1 MKTSKEIKTAILVL
15 LGILLFIFIFNYLKG
30 ENLLS
35 SSRKITAIYSN
46 VEGLAIS
53 SAVTINGH
61 KVGRVQDIRF
71 TDDNS
76 GMLEVS
82 MLIDSD
88 FNFSKNSIAELYESG
103 LIGGKAI
110 SIIPAFDGSANTI
123 SGDVL
128 KSKIKP
134 GLTELVNQRLTPL
147 QEKIESVMVS
157 ADHLLNNVNS
167 IFDEKTKS
175 DIKGSISQL
184 EQTISS
190 FEKTSNS
197 LQNLLETNKNAINN
211 SIGNFSD
218 ISDDLSIVTDKLSK
232 SDFEQTINELKYSLN
247 SFNSLLS
254 DLDNGEGS
262 LGKLFNDEGL
272 YNNLEASL
280 GQLESLLED
289 MKLNP
294 KRYVHFSL
302 FGKKI
307 NNMSRKTL
315 IRILIQINNKD
326 LCI

>member
-1 MKTSKEIKTAILVL
+1 MKTSKEIKTAVLVL
-15 LGILLFIFIFNYLKG
+15 SGILLFIFIFNYLKG

-61 KVGRVQDIRF
+61 KVGKVQDIRF
-71 TDDNS
+71 TDDKS

-110 SIIPAFDGSANTI
+110 SIIPAFDGSSNI
-123 SGDVL
+123 VSGDVL

-157 ADHLLNNVNS
+157 ADLLLNNVNS

-232 SDFEQTINELKYSLN
+232 SDFEQTINELKFSLN
-247 SFNSLLS
+247 NFNSLLS
-254 DLDNGEGS
+254 GLDSGEGS

-302 FGKKI
+302 FGKKNKQYIERDI
-307 NNMSRKTL
+307 NKNTDS
-315 IRILIQINNKD
+315 NK
-326 LCI
+326 

>member
-1 MKTSKEIKTAILVL
+1 MKTSKEIKTAVLVL
-15 LGILLFIFIFNYLKG
+15 SGILLFIFIFNYLKG

-61 KVGRVQDIRF
+61 KVGKVQDIRF
-71 TDDNS
+71 TDDKS

-110 SIIPAFDGSANTI
+110 SIVPAFDGSANTV

-157 ADHLLNNVNS
+157 ADLLLNNVNS

-211 SIGNFSD
+211 SIANISD

-232 SDFEQTINELKYSLN
+232 SDFEQTINELKFSLN
-247 SFNSLLS
+247 NFNSLLS
-254 DLDNGEGS
+254 DLDRGEGS

-302 FGKKI
+302 FGKKNKQYVERDI
-307 NNMSRKTL
+307 NKNTDS
-315 IRILIQINNKD
+315 NK
-326 LCI
+326 

>member
-1 MKTSKEIKTAILVL
+1 LKTSKEIKTAVLVL
-15 LGILLFIFIFNYLKG
+15 SGILLFIFIFNYLKG

-61 KVGRVQDIRF
+61 KVGKVQDIRF
-71 TDDNS
+71 TDDKS

-110 SIIPAFDGSANTI
+110 SIIPAFDGSSNTV

-157 ADHLLNNVNS
+157 ADLLLNNVNS

-232 SDFEQTINELKYSLN
+232 SDFEQTINELKFSLN
-247 SFNSLLS
+247 NFNSLLS
-254 DLDNGEGS
+254 DLDRGEGS

-302 FGKKI
+302 FGKKNKQYIKRDI
-307 NNMSRKTL
+307 NKNTDS
-315 IRILIQINNKD
+315 NK
-326 LCI
+326 

>member
-1 MKTSKEIKTAILVL
+1 MKTSKEIKTAVLVL
-15 LGILLFIFIFNYLKG
+15 SGILLFIFIFNYLKG

-61 KVGRVQDIRF
+61 KVGKVQDIRF
-71 TDDNS
+71 TDDKS

-103 LIGGKAI
+103 LIGGKAV
-110 SIIPAFDGSANTI
+110 SIIPAFDGSANTV

-157 ADHLLNNVNS
+157 ADLLLNNVNS

-218 ISDDLSIVTDKLSK
+218 ISDDLSIVTEKLSK
-232 SDFEQTINELKYSLN
+232 SDFEQTINELKFSLN
-247 SFNSLLS
+247 NFNSLLS
-254 DLDNGEGS
+254 GLDSGEGS

-302 FGKKI
+302 FGKKNKQYIKRDI
-307 NNMSRKTL
+307 NKNTDS
-315 IRILIQINNKD
+315 NK
-326 LCI
+326 

>member
-1 MKTSKEIKTAILVL
+1 MKTSKEIKTAVLVL
-15 LGILLFIFIFNYLKG
+15 SGILLFIFIFNYLKG

-61 KVGRVQDIRF
+61 KVGKVQDIRF
-71 TDDNS
+71 TDDKS

-110 SIIPAFDGSANTI
+110 SIIPAFDGSANTV

-157 ADHLLNNVNS
+157 ADLLLNNVNS

-232 SDFEQTINELKYSLN
+232 SDFEQTINELKFSLN
-247 SFNSLLS
+247 NFNSLLS
-254 DLDNGEGS
+254 DLDRGEGS

-302 FGKKI
+302 FGKKNKQYIKRDI
-307 NNMSRKTL
+307 NKNTDS
-315 IRILIQINNKD
+315 NK
-326 LCI
+326 

>member
-1 MKTSKEIKTAILVL
+1 MKTSKEIKTAVLVL
-15 LGILLFIFIFNYLKG
+15 SGILLFIFIFNYLKG

-61 KVGRVQDIRF
+61 KVGKVQDIRF
-71 TDDNS
+71 TDDRS

-110 SIIPAFDGSANTI
+110 SIVPAFDGSANTV

-157 ADHLLNNVNS
+157 ADLLLNNVNS

-175 DIKGSISQL
+175 EIKGSISQL

-211 SIGNFSD
+211 SIGNISD

-232 SDFEQTINELKYSLN
+232 SDFEQTINELKFSLN
-247 SFNSLLS
+247 NFNSLLS
-254 DLDNGEGS
+254 DLDRGEGS

-302 FGKKI
+302 FGKKNKQYVERDI
-307 NNMSRKTL
+307 NKNTDS
-315 IRILIQINNKD
+315 NK
-326 LCI
+326 

>member
-61 KVGRVQDIRF
+61 KVGKVLDIRF
-71 TDDNS
+71 TDDKS

-110 SIIPAFDGSANTI
+110 SIVPAFDGSANTV

-157 ADHLLNNVNS
+157 ADLLLNNVNS

-197 LQNLLETNKNAINN
+197 LQNLLESNKNAINN
-211 SIGNFSD
+211 SIGNISD

-232 SDFEQTINELKYSLN
+232 SDFEQTINELKFSLN
-247 SFNSLLS
+247 NFNSLLS
-254 DLDNGEGS
+254 GLDSGEGS

-302 FGKKI
+302 FGKKNKQYIERDI
-307 NNMSRKTL
+307 NKNTDS
-315 IRILIQINNKD
+315 NK
-326 LCI
+326 

>member
-1 MKTSKEIKTAILVL
+1 MKTSKEIKTAVLVL
-15 LGILLFIFIFNYLKG
+15 SGILLFIFIFNYLKG

-61 KVGRVQDIRF
+61 KVGKVQDIRF
-71 TDDNS
+71 TDDKS

-110 SIIPAFDGSANTI
+110 SIIPAFDGSANTV

-157 ADHLLNNVNS
+157 ADLLLNNVNS

-211 SIGNFSD
+211 SIGNISD

-232 SDFEQTINELKYSLN
+232 SDFEQTINELKFSLN
-247 SFNSLLS
+247 NFNSLLS
-254 DLDNGEGS
+254 GLDNGEGS

-302 FGKKI
+302 FGKKNKQYIERDI
-307 NNMSRKTL
+307 NKNTDS
-315 IRILIQINNKD
+315 NK
-326 LCI
+326 

>member
-1 MKTSKEIKTAILVL
+1 LKTSKEIKTAVLVL
-15 LGILLFIFIFNYLKG
+15 SGILLFIFIFNYLKG

-61 KVGRVQDIRF
+61 KVGKVQDIRF
-71 TDDNS
+71 TDDKS
-76 GMLEVS
+76 GTLEVT

-110 SIIPAFDGSANTI
+110 SIIPAFDGSANTV

-157 ADHLLNNVNS
+157 ADLLLNNVNS

-175 DIKGSISQL
+175 EIKGSISQL

-232 SDFEQTINELKYSLN
+232 SDFEQTINELKFSLN
-247 SFNSLLS
+247 NFNSLLS
-254 DLDNGEGS
+254 DLDRGEGS

-302 FGKKI
+302 FGKKNKQYIKRDI
-307 NNMSRKTL
+307 NKNTDS
-315 IRILIQINNKD
+315 NK
-326 LCI
+326 

>member
-1 MKTSKEIKTAILVL
+1 MKTSKEIKTAVLVL
-15 LGILLFIFIFNYLKG
+15 SGILLFIFIFNYLKG

-61 KVGRVQDIRF
+61 KVGKVQDIRF
-71 TDDNS
+71 TDDKS

-110 SIIPAFDGSANTI
+110 SIIPAFDGSANTV

-157 ADHLLNNVNS
+157 ADLLLNNVNS

-232 SDFEQTINELKYSLN
+232 SDFEQTINELKFSLN
-247 SFNSLLS
+247 NFNSLLS
-254 DLDNGEGS
+254 DLDRGEGS

-302 FGKKI
+302 FGKKNKQYIERDI
-307 NNMSRKTL
+307 NKNTDS
-315 IRILIQINNKD
+315 NK
-326 LCI
+326 

>member
-1 MKTSKEIKTAILVL
+1 MKTSKEIKTAVLVL
-15 LGILLFIFIFNYLKG
+15 SGILLFIFIFNYLKG

-61 KVGRVQDIRF
+61 KVGKVQDIRF
-71 TDDNS
+71 TDDKS

-110 SIIPAFDGSANTI
+110 SIVPAFDGSANTV

-157 ADHLLNNVNS
+157 ADLLLNNVNS

-211 SIGNFSD
+211 SIGNISD

-232 SDFEQTINELKYSLN
+232 SDFEQTINELKFSLN
-247 SFNSLLS
+247 NFNSLLS
-254 DLDNGEGS
+254 GLDSGEGS

-272 YNNLEASL
+272 YNNLESSL

-302 FGKKI
+302 FGKKNKQYIERDI
-307 NNMSRKTL
+307 NKNTDS
-315 IRILIQINNKD
+315 NK
-326 LCI
+326 

>member
-175 DIKGSISQL
+175 EIKGSISQL

-211 SIGNFSD
+211 SIGNISD

-232 SDFEQTINELKYSLN
+232 SDFEQTINELKFSLN
-247 SFNSLLS
+247 NFNSLLS
-254 DLDNGEGS
+254 GLDSGEGS

-302 FGKKI
+302 FGKKNKQYIERDI
-307 NNMSRKTL
+307 NKNTDS
-315 IRILIQINNKD
+315 NK
-326 LCI
+326 

>member
-1 MKTSKEIKTAILVL
+1 MKTSKEIKTAVLVL
-15 LGILLFIFIFNYLKG
+15 SGILLFIFIFNYLKG

-61 KVGRVQDIRF
+61 KVGKVQDIRF
-71 TDDNS
+71 TDDKS

-110 SIIPAFDGSANTI
+110 SIIPAFDGSANTV

-157 ADHLLNNVNS
+157 ADLLLNNVNS

-211 SIGNFSD
+211 SIGNISD
-218 ISDDLSIVTDKLSK
+218 ISDDLSVATDKLSK
-232 SDFEQTINELKYSLN
+232 SDFEQTINELKFSLN
-247 SFNSLLS
+247 NFNSLLS
-254 DLDNGEGS
+254 GLDNGEGS

-302 FGKKI
+302 FGKKNKQYIERDI
-307 NNMSRKTL
+307 NKNTDS
-315 IRILIQINNKD
+315 NK
-326 LCI
+326 

>member
-1 MKTSKEIKTAILVL
+1 LKTSKEIKTAVLVL
-15 LGILLFIFIFNYLKG
+15 SGILLFIFIFNYLKG

-46 VEGLAIS
+46 IEGLAIS

-61 KVGRVQDIRF
+61 KVGKVQDIRF
-71 TDDNS
+71 TDDKS

-110 SIIPAFDGSANTI
+110 SIIPAFDGSANTV

-157 ADHLLNNVNS
+157 ADLLLNNVNS

-232 SDFEQTINELKYSLN
+232 SDFEQTINELKFSLN
-247 SFNSLLS
+247 NFNSLLS
-254 DLDNGEGS
+254 DLDRGEGS

-302 FGKKI
+302 FGKKNKQYIERDI
-307 NNMSRKTL
+307 NKNTDS
-315 IRILIQINNKD
+315 NK
-326 LCI
+326 

>member
-1 MKTSKEIKTAILVL
+1 MKTSKEIKTAVLVL
-15 LGILLFIFIFNYLKG
+15 SGILLFIFIFNYLKG

-61 KVGRVQDIRF
+61 KVGKVQDIRF
-71 TDDNS
+71 TDDKS

-110 SIIPAFDGSANTI
+110 SIIPAFDGSANTV

-157 ADHLLNNVNS
+157 ADLLLNNVNS

-197 LQNLLETNKNAINN
+197 LQNLLETNKNSINN
-211 SIGNFSD
+211 SIGNISD

-232 SDFEQTINELKYSLN
+232 SDFEQTINELKFSLN
-247 SFNSLLS
+247 NFNSLLS
-254 DLDNGEGS
+254 GLDSGEGS

-302 FGKKI
+302 FGKKNKQYIERDI
-307 NNMSRKTL
+307 NKNTDS
-315 IRILIQINNKD
+315 NK
-326 LCI
+326 

>member
-1 MKTSKEIKTAILVL
+1 MKTSKEIKTAVLVL
-15 LGILLFIFIFNYLKG
+15 SGILLFIFIFNYLKG

-61 KVGRVQDIRF
+61 KVGKVQDIRF
-71 TDDNS
+71 TDDKS

-110 SIIPAFDGSANTI
+110 SIIPAFDGSANTV

-157 ADHLLNNVNS
+157 ADLLLNNVNS

-211 SIGNFSD
+211 SIGNISD
-218 ISDDLSIVTDKLSK
+218 ISDDLSVVTDKLSK
-232 SDFEQTINELKYSLN
+232 SDFEQTINELKFSLN
-247 SFNSLLS
+247 NFNSLLS
-254 DLDNGEGS
+254 GLDSGEGS

-302 FGKKI
+302 FGKKNKQYIERDI
-307 NNMSRKTL
+307 NKNTDS
-315 IRILIQINNKD
+315 NK
-326 LCI
+326 

>member
-1 MKTSKEIKTAILVL
+1 MKTSKEIKTAVLVL
-15 LGILLFIFIFNYLKG
+15 SGILLFIFIFNYLKG

-61 KVGRVQDIRF
+61 KVGKVQDIRF
-71 TDDNS
+71 TDDKS

-110 SIIPAFDGSANTI
+110 SIIPAFDGSANTV

-157 ADHLLNNVNS
+157 ADLLLNNVNS

-211 SIGNFSD
+211 SIGNISD
-218 ISDDLSIVTDKLSK
+218 ISDDLSIVTGKLSK
-232 SDFEQTINELKYSLN
+232 SDFEQTINELKFSLN
-247 SFNSLLS
+247 NFNSLLS
-254 DLDNGEGS
+254 GLDSGKGS

-302 FGKKI
+302 FGKKNKQYIERDI
-307 NNMSRKTL
+307 NKNTDS
-315 IRILIQINNKD
+315 NK
-326 LCI
+326 